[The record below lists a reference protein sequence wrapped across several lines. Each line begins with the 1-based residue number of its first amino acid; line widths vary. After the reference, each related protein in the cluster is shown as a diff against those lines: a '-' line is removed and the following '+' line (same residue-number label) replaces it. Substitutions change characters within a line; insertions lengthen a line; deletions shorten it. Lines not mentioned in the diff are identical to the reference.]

1 MSLRAAHDAHVL
13 KAGSF
18 IELFP
23 VEGGVPK
30 ASHARDE
37 LLEAERERIRR
48 AGEEALA
55 LEVSRLREESE
66 RKALEEWG
74 HAWRAMRA
82 AAQELHEVAAAG
94 LEAAQ
99 EDTIA
104 LAVAIAE
111 KVLRREIARD
121 DTFTGQ
127 LVRRC
132 LQRIVHKSEVRVRV
146 NPADHAKI
154 LAERD
159 TLLRETGLG
168 HEITILADR
177 RVERG
182 GCIVETPDFVVDG
195 TIAGQLRVARAALE
209 GSAS

>member
-1 MSLRAAHDAHVL
+1 MSPNAHVL

-23 VEGGVPK
+23 IEGGAPK
-30 ASHARDE
+30 AARARDE

-82 AAQELHEVAAAG
+82 AAQELHKVAAAG
-94 LEAAQ
+94 LEATQ
-99 EDTIA
+99 EDTITLA
-104 LAVAIAE
+104 LAVAG
-111 KVLRREIARD
+111 KVLQREIAGD
-121 DTFTGQ
+121 DAFTGK

-146 NPADHAKI
+146 SPEDHEKI
-154 LAERD
+154 LAERE
-159 TLLRETGLG
+159 TMLRETGLG
-168 HEITILADR
+168 HEITIVADR

-195 TIAGQLRVARAALE
+195 TLAGQLRAARAALE
-209 GSAS
+209 SSAS